1 MIRIFWLVVYYCLFL
16 SASLLVVGTEDN
28 PKPVGEVVVMDYVLA
43 DVNGHAITLSMLEN
57 ELAIRQIENPS
68 ETIKKQILDSLIEQE
83 IMFQA
88 ADRSGILLVR
98 WDRKVAAEVEQMQA
112 KYDSE
117 AHFLR
122 DLAESGLTLVDL
134 QAWFRRRLILEN
146 FVARR
151 FANRI
156 DREEIGQAA
165 LIYYEKNRAQF
176 RIPAEIRFQYV
187 LISIPSESPPQT
199 ASAAR
204 LLAKQVYQQL
214 VEGGTFRQIAALY
227 TETAQTKEEATIP
240 KSEGQ
245 PVVYVAYTP
254 QISAAN
260 TKLGIDI
267 AQLETGRLN
276 QPKLTPN
283 GYLIAKLLGKTAP
296 QDQPYE
302 AVRELIQNQL
312 LQERI
317 ESDLQTWLDTER
329 KNSSIQDLSDFA
341 PFGEPLD

>member
-122 DLAESGLTLVDL
+122 DLAESGLTLVDC
-134 QAWFRRRLILEN
+134 
-146 FVARR
+146 
-151 FANRI
+151 
-156 DREEIGQAA
+156 
-165 LIYYEKNRAQF
+165 
-176 RIPAEIRFQYV
+176 
-187 LISIPSESPPQT
+187 
-199 ASAAR
+199 
-204 LLAKQVYQQL
+204 
-214 VEGGTFRQIAALY
+214 
-227 TETAQTKEEATIP
+227 
-240 KSEGQ
+240 
-245 PVVYVAYTP
+245 
-254 QISAAN
+254 
-260 TKLGIDI
+260 
-267 AQLETGRLN
+267 
-276 QPKLTPN
+276 
-283 GYLIAKLLGKTAP
+283 
-296 QDQPYE
+296 
-302 AVRELIQNQL
+302 
-312 LQERI
+312 
-317 ESDLQTWLDTER
+317 
-329 KNSSIQDLSDFA
+329 
-341 PFGEPLD
+341 